1 MYYAPIYIPTLC
13 RYEHLKRGL
22 ESLKKNSWA
31 RYTDVYIALD
41 YPAKESH
48 WEGYRKICEYL
59 ENEDFSIFSRFVVV
73 KREKNYG
80 AGMNSR
86 IMCNEIMRKYDRWI
100 FAEDDVVFAHNFL
113 EYMDKCLEYFE
124 NDDEVLAV
132 NGYTY
137 PIDWKLEKDSTVFKQ
152 SATFSAWGAGYWK
165 KKYLAVRQELAS
177 GYLRENFDRAVHDGT
192 LSKMIKGRYCDYV
205 IFALSGEHEGLY
217 YKTSDVALSIYLK
230 LKRMVVI
237 SPAITKTRN
246 YGFDGS
252 GLYCS
257 KIEMITDNN
266 SMEYDYTQQ
275 PMDKSK
281 EIEIIMDEGLDYD
294 AGEKSL
300 GDFLYVDVSTQKKVK
315 ILMMIYRIFGLKR
328 CGKIYQKIKKLFK
341 RKNKCD

>member
-22 ESLKKNSWA
+22 ASLKKNSWA

-48 WEGYRKICEYL
+48 WGGYRKICEYL

-80 AGMNSR
+80 AGMNSFV
-86 IMCNEIMRKYDRWI
+86 MCNEIMRKYDRWI
-100 FAEDDVVFAHNFL
+100 FAEDDIVFAPNFL
-113 EYMDKCLEYFE
+113 EYMDKCLEHFE
-124 NDDEVLAV
+124 NDDEILAI

-152 SATFSAWGAGYWK
+152 SATFSTWGAGFWK
-165 KKYLAVRQELAS
+165 KKYLAVRQELGS

-192 LSKMIKGRYCDYV
+192 LSKMIKGRCCDYV
-205 IFALSGEHEGLY
+205 IFALSGEREGLY
-217 YKTSDVALSIYLK
+217 YKMSDVALSIYLK

-252 GLYCS
+252 GAYCS
-257 KIEMITDNN
+257 KIEKITNNN
-266 SMEYDYTQQ
+266 SVEYDYTYQ
-275 PMDKSK
+275 PID
-281 EIEIIMDEGLDYD
+281 EEEGIEVVVDSGLNYQVNEQ
-294 AGEKSL
+294 ALS
-300 GDFLYVDVSTQKKVK
+300 DFLYVDSLTKRKVQL
-315 ILMMIYRIFGLKR
+315 LMVAYRILGLER
-328 CGKIYQKIKKLFK
+328 CGNIYQKLKTLFK
-341 RKNKCD
+341 